1 MKKFI
6 LIINIFLNGVV
17 FSQQVDSLIQ
27 LHPAIGDTLT
37 LFDRTYFGLF
47 PEFKDFDYAIFY
59 IRNDETLV
67 TRILSSPD
75 DTTKETIQSQNISSL
90 DSINRIIREIATF
103 NYQQRNELKDIYLET
118 KNGNWIEGQL
128 EMFDSEYIYIYSS
141 NVTADHIGRMS
152 YRIPVSDI
160 HQLTLKGSS
169 NLFLGLCIGGG
180 AGGLIGALAYTAI
193 KKDNPNKSFNTCTA
207 DLNNAANATAALVG
221 ITLGGFL
228 IGTLVG
234 ASTST
239 DDNVIFFDTDMDVLK
254 LKGHT
259 FYVLNKDILNE
270 KKYYDIY

>member
-1 MKKFI
+1 MKKYI
-6 LIINIFLNGVV
+6 LIINIFLNGIV
-17 FSQQVDSLIQ
+17 FSQQVDSLVQ
-27 LHPAIGDTLT
+27 LHPGIGDTLT
-37 LFDRTYFGLF
+37 IFDRTYFGLF
-47 PEFKDFDYAIFY
+47 PEIKDFDYAIFY

-67 TRILSSPD
+67 ARILSSPSD
-75 DTTKETIQSQNISSL
+75 STIESIQLKNLSSL
-90 DSINRIIREIATF
+90 DSISTIIREVASF
-103 NYQQRNELKDIYLET
+103 NYQLRNELKDIYLET

-141 NVTADHIGRMS
+141 NVTADHIGRMR

-160 HQLTLKGSS
+160 HQLTLGGSS
-169 NLFLGLCIGGG
+169 NLVLGMCIGGA
-180 AGGLIGALAYTAI
+180 AGGLIGALAYSAI

-234 ASTST
+234 ASSST
-239 DDNVIFFDTDMDVLK
+239 DDNVIFFDTDMDVLR

-270 KKYYDIY
+270 KKYHDIY